1 MTSSSAERLAVTV
14 KQNRKENKDLEIE
27 NEMLRAQVEYLR
39 REIDRNSVSLN
50 DSEITNNFVQIMES
64 TPNMTPFMKLFW
76 EEQKK
81 VFRQV
86 R

>member
-50 DSEITNNFVQIMES
+50 DSEITNDFVQIMES
-64 TPNMTPFMKLFW
+64 TPNMTSFMKLFW